1 MSVLMLFR
9 RKVDPDPSTLSRA
22 DARLT
27 DVRGAAIDSE
37 KSYSH
42 TSSVFSRPLCLRYG
56 DIYDLICES
65 GAAVHGLVSHT
76 SASVRSHAMPY
87 QCRACIDGVETKSA
101 IVDWVTLD
109 LYRNSGVLER
119 LQLVTARKACS
130 PGGIA
135 CRLFIHGP
143 NPINSSCIAHSPHIS
158 ICIPPTPAGPV
169 GNDSQLP
176 RKHAA
181 YCTHRRYVRV
191 KNGRD

>member
-65 GAAVHGLVSHT
+65 GAAVHGLMSRT
-76 SASVRSHAMPY
+76 SASVRPHAKPY

-101 IVDWVTLD
+101 IVDRVTLV
-109 LYRNSGVLER
+109 LYRNSGISSQSQPARRVLPAALHADSSSTDQTR
-119 LQLVTARKACS
+119 STPDASLIPRTSPYASHQPPPARSATTRSYLGSMQPTA
-130 PGGIA
+130 
-135 CRLFIHGP
+135 
-143 NPINSSCIAHSPHIS
+143 
-158 ICIPPTPAGPV
+158 PTG
-169 GNDSQLP
+169 DTC
-176 RKHAA
+176 K
-181 YCTHRRYVRV
+181 
-191 KNGRD
+191 